1 MKVLIADKFDKSG
14 VEELRAAGCDVTHDP
29 ELSGDALVDAI
40 RQTGCRLL
48 IVRGTKVSEA
58 ALTASDELG
67 VVVRAG
73 AGYNTIDLAAA
84 SRRSVLVANC
94 PGKNAV
100 AVAELTFA
108 LILGLDRLV
117 VENTS
122 DLRDGRWNKK
132 RYAKAL
138 GLKGRTLGVV
148 GLGTI
153 GCAVVQRALAFE
165 MTVVGWSRSLTTEK
179 AEQLG
184 LIACESPA
192 DVASRCD
199 VLSVHV
205 AASPETKGLID
216 ADVLSRLKHGAF
228 VINTARAEVMDYKA
242 LAVAAS
248 ERELRVGLDVYPDEP
263 TTGETEFRCAIAQ
276 SGGIVYGTH
285 HIGASTDQAQEA
297 IAVET
302 VRMVKVY
309 LKTGRVENC
318 VNLCR
323 KSAARYVL
331 VVRHRNRPGVL
342 AYTLNAISHANVN
355 VEEMENVI
363 CDGAESACAQIKL
376 HAPLG
381 DALLREIRDGNEH
394 IFAVSFASIDD
405 RTNASTP

>member
-1 MKVLIADKFDKSG
+1 MKVLIADKFEESG

-29 ELSGDALVDAI
+29 ELSGDSLTAAI
-40 RQTGCRLL
+40 KQTRCRLL
-48 IVRGTKVSEA
+48 IVRGTRVTEA

-73 AGYNTIDLAAA
+73 AGYNTIDLVAA

-117 VENTS
+117 VENVT
-122 DLRDGRWNKK
+122 DLREGCWNKK
-132 RYAKAL
+132 RYAKAR

-153 GCAVVQRALAFE
+153 GCAVVQRAAAFE
-165 MTVVGWSRSLTTEK
+165 MNIVAWSRSLTAEK
-179 AEQLG
+179 AERLG
-184 LIACESPA
+184 LIACASPA
-192 DVASRCD
+192 EVASRCD
-199 VLSVHV
+199 ILTIHL
-205 AASPETKGLID
+205 AAAPETKGLID
-216 ADVLSRLKHGAF
+216 ADVLNRLKAGAY
-228 VINTARAEVMDYKA
+228 VINTARADVMDYEA
-242 LAVAAS
+242 LAVAAG
-248 ERELRVGLDVYPDEP
+248 ERDLRVGLDVYPDEP
-263 TTGETEFRCAIAQ
+263 ATGEARFRCAIAH
-276 SGGIVYGTH
+276 SGPIVYGTH

-297 IAVET
+297 IAAET
-302 VRMVKVY
+302 VRIVKAY
-309 LKTGRVENC
+309 MSTGRVENC
-318 VNLCR
+318 VNLCQR
-323 KSAARYVL
+323 SAARYVL

-342 AYTLNAISHANVN
+342 AYTLHAISHAGVN

-363 CDGAESACAQIKL
+363 CEGAESASAQIKL
-376 HAPLG
+376 DAPLD

-405 RTNASTP
+405 RSDADMP